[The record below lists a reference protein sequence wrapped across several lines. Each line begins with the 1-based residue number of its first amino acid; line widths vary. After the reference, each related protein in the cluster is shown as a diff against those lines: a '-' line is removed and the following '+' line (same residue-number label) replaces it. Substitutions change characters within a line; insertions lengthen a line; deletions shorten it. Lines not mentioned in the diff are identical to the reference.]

1 MSGLQPARFDA
12 FSKLMWY
19 ATAMLMVHKFVIIP
33 TKRSIKDND
42 VDGFDNN
49 VLAIVKSLH
58 WTGVQHISSDRI
70 SDSCVGNKKIIT
82 VDVKAH

>member
-1 MSGLQPARFDA
+1 MASSQPGLLCSASLCGMQQLCLWFTELSLYQP
-12 FSKLMWY
+12 K
-19 ATAMLMVHKFVIIP
+19 KG
-33 TKRSIKDND
+33 IKDND

-58 WTGVQHISSDRI
+58 WTGVQHILSDHI